1 MTKNIKNI
9 HKYKIFNKLKPKGD
23 KEKMECKFEPIAV
36 VGYGCIFP
44 PDSYDTEKFWDN
56 IVSAKQGV
64 KEMPDSYWE
73 KDLYYDKDRHAE
85 DKTYCKLGAYV
96 KDYKFSETE
105 ELTFSKESIKGL
117 NRSQLMLLDTIVQA
131 VRKGNISINEL
142 STDDISMVVGNMLG
156 DFSFSNEC
164 LTNRESQIEYYLE
177 HNKEFKNLDK
187 EKQENIKK
195 SLRYGIKNKFDNEID
210 FSNRGLHSNLCKGVA
225 DILNIKGRS
234 FLVDGACSG
243 SLLAVDNAVKI
254 IHQNKAKTCIVS
266 GVLGNMVVTGNI
278 AFAKIGGLSEKGS
291 FPLDSKASGLIPGEG
306 VGTIIIKKLSDAIK
320 DGNKIFGVLRGT
332 GVASDGKGKSIYA
345 PSSEGQYK
353 AIKKSLDV
361 AGVDP
366 LYVDYVETHATG
378 TRVGDIVELNSLK
391 MIFDDSE
398 IEGKDIII
406 GSIKSQVGHC
416 FSSAGMANLIKVM
429 EGFNR
434 NMLPPTNYFEK
445 FVDEFEMGKVKFYVN
460 KELCPWEK
468 KESTPKAALVNAFGF
483 GGINANVL
491 IEEYIPDYHK
501 ELLKSY
507 VENSEN
513 KDIDV
518 SIVGIGC
525 IDNNG
530 CNYEEWSINIKN
542 GFKYIDKY
550 PSNRYPEEIN
560 EIYNSKGNLKASF
573 IEDFKFP
580 CIKFKVPPVILK
592 EIDRAQQLALVA
604 SHQVISSYGQEN
616 IVGDKTGVYI
626 GNMLG
631 LETSINTDLRIRVRE
646 YLNILNKSDEFKG
659 INEETKASI
668 KNDIINN
675 VRKYIPK
682 TAEDTLPGY
691 MDNIVAGRI
700 SNFFDLTSSNAVYD
714 ADKIS
719 FEQALEEGI
728 MSLQSKENDLILVGG
743 VNGNM
748 SPEFIQLIEKLNID
762 SNTIPAEGS
771 AVFLIK
777 RSEDVKENEHVYG
790 RITGVKFNSKK
801 ASEREGICKI
811 SEDSFDKDGN
821 NVFYYGAQGAFQLL
835 KACTE
840 IDQNNTQYVKINSQ
854 SIFSGSYEI
863 DVQAYEAEILRDEV
877 EELKEDNCFKAGAD
891 SVEELLSKL
900 QAKEA
905 SSEASFKHSPYRIE
919 IVYEDENQLEN
930 KIKNIKNLLVK

>member
-1 MTKNIKNI
+1 MTKNIQ
-9 HKYKIFNKLKPKGD
+9 
-23 KEKMECKFEPIAV
+23 C
-36 VGYGCIFP
+36 
-44 PDSYDTEKFWDN
+44 
-56 IVSAKQGV
+56 
-64 KEMPDSYWE
+64 
-73 KDLYYDKDRHAE
+73 
-85 DKTYCKLGAYV
+85 
-96 KDYKFSETE
+96 
-105 ELTFSKESIKGL
+105 
-117 NRSQLMLLDTIVQA
+117 
-131 VRKGNISINEL
+131 
-142 STDDISMVVGNMLG
+142 TDDISMVVGNMLG

-243 SLLAVDNAVKI
+243 SLLAVDNAAKI

-378 TRVGDIVELNSLK
+378 TRVGDIVE
-391 MIFDDSE
+391 
-398 IEGKDIII
+398 
-406 GSIKSQVGHC
+406 
-416 FSSAGMANLIKVM
+416 SSAGMANLIKVM

-460 KELCPWEK
+460 KELCPWKK

-530 CNYEEWSINIKN
+530 CNYEEWSKNIKN

-631 LETSINTDLRIRVRE
+631 LET
-646 YLNILNKSDEFKG
+646 
-659 INEETKASI
+659 SI

-777 RSEDVKENEHVYG
+777 RRH
-790 RITGVKFNSKK
+790 
-801 ASEREGICKI
+801 
-811 SEDSFDKDGN
+811 
-821 NVFYYGAQGAFQLL
+821 L
-835 KACTE
+835 
-840 IDQNNTQYVKINSQ
+840 
-854 SIFSGSYEI
+854 
-863 DVQAYEAEILRDEV
+863 
-877 EELKEDNCFKAGAD
+877 
-891 SVEELLSKL
+891 
-900 QAKEA
+900 
-905 SSEASFKHSPYRIE
+905 
-919 IVYEDENQLEN
+919 
-930 KIKNIKNLLVK
+930 